1 MCLLM
6 SSMLTRS
13 SGRTGRQC
21 LPARVPSMLTRSSGR
36 TGRQCLPARVPNDLH
51 RRGTARRSM
60 PARVGAA
67 EVRAAGRARPRAAA
81 GGVGSIDLRYRAAGG
96 GRRARRSRGP
106 GSDQHQLRTCRGRRH
121 AAHRPARRPVRSPP
135 PGYSFWASVAF
146 LAGSVLGGMAPTLPV
161 LVAARVVQGLGGGGL
176 LVLIQAVIADRSR
189 WRLAGR
195 GFAALAGLLRLV
207 GARAGG
213 HR

>member
-1 MCLLM
+1 
-6 SSMLTRS
+6 
-13 SGRTGRQC
+13 
-21 LPARVPSMLTRSSGR
+21 
-36 TGRQCLPARVPNDLH
+36 
-51 RRGTARRSM
+51 
-60 PARVGAA
+60 
-67 EVRAAGRARPRAAA
+67 
-81 GGVGSIDLRYRAAGG
+81 
-96 GRRARRSRGP
+96 
-106 GSDQHQLRTCRGRRH
+106 
-121 AAHRPARRPVRSPP
+121 
-135 PGYSFWASVAF
+135 VAF